1 MADKVVIEA
10 EVKSNIGDVSKD
22 ASGLVGEFK
31 VMGVSLNGV
40 KKAFVNV
47 GRSAKASFATIKAGI
62 ASSGIGALVL
72 AVGSLATYFTQT
84 KSGADSLSKGLVG
97 LNAGFS
103 VLIDRVSM
111 FAEGLQMMFNPMT
124 MRKGAKMMADAFKG
138 IGTEIKNEVT
148 AMTALEERLQSLRDA
163 ENEFMV
169 QKAATRQEIERARLI
184 AEDETKAASERLDN
198 LKKALQLEEKTTK
211 RELELAA
218 ERVAI
223 QQEQMALSNNLVA
236 DEEKLAQLK
245 TDLIEKETASIKMR
259 RRVVTEVNSLE
270 REIAAEEKARRGEA
284 TTGLV
289 EMDNLF
295 EQGIKKRI
303 ELIGELN
310 KAEDFSFEKKKTIE
324 MSLQELSEKR
334 IEWDAM
340 TQNEKLNLTKNT
352 LNDLTKIAGEETEAG
367 KAMAITATTIDTFQ
381 SAQASFKSLAGI
393 PVIGPALG
401 GIAAAAAVAMGLKNI
416 AAIRSA
422 NSSTTPSTSTMPDVS
437 QQGPTPQM
445 MSGAFD
451 LSGGVA
457 PEATR
462 AYVVTDEMTNSQN
475 QLANIRRRATI

>member
-138 IGTEIKNEVT
+138 IGTEIKNEVS

-184 AEDETKAASERLDN
+184 AEDETKAD
-198 LKKALQLEEKTTK
+198 
-211 RELELAA
+211 
-218 ERVAI
+218 
-223 QQEQMALSNNLVA
+223 
-236 DEEKLAQLK
+236 
-245 TDLIEKETASIKMR
+245 
-259 RRVVTEVNSLE
+259 
-270 REIAAEEKARRGEA
+270 
-284 TTGLV
+284 
-289 EMDNLF
+289 
-295 EQGIKKRI
+295 
-303 ELIGELN
+303 
-310 KAEDFSFEKKKTIE
+310 
-324 MSLQELSEKR
+324 
-334 IEWDAM
+334 
-340 TQNEKLNLTKNT
+340 
-352 LNDLTKIAGEETEAG
+352 
-367 KAMAITATTIDTFQ
+367 
-381 SAQASFKSLAGI
+381 
-393 PVIGPALG
+393 
-401 GIAAAAAVAMGLKNI
+401 
-416 AAIRSA
+416 
-422 NSSTTPSTSTMPDVS
+422 
-437 QQGPTPQM
+437 
-445 MSGAFD
+445 
-451 LSGGVA
+451 
-457 PEATR
+457 
-462 AYVVTDEMTNSQN
+462 
-475 QLANIRRRATI
+475 

>member
-72 AVGSLATYFTQT
+72 AVGSLVTYFTQT
-84 KSGADSLSKGLVG
+84 KSGADSLSKGLAG

-103 VLIDRVSM
+103 VLVDRVSM

-198 LKKALQLEEKTTK
+198 LKTALQLEEKTTK

-310 KAEDFSFEKKKTIE
+310 KAEDFSFEKKKKID